1 MTKKKKN
8 FFKCPLPLEKLFVL
22 NKKKQRSLFLVI
34 IDTSFL
40 VLRYIFLQAP
50 KLVNIFAQPGVQ
62 PRCAALWPDLGHEQN

>member
-1 MTKKKKN
+1 MTKKKKF

-62 PRCAALWPDLGHEQN
+62 PRCGTVA